1 MNPRPHPAKKSRA
14 PKLATPRAVLFDA
27 YGTLFDVYSVALL
40 AEQLFPGHGQ
50 ALSVLWRDKQI
61 EYTRLVTTSNHGA
74 HYQPFWELTRAALVY
89 AIKKVAVSAGLTGVS
104 TDLDPQIERLMNQ
117 YRHLS
122 AFPENRQVLSELKAR
137 GIPTEILSNG
147 DAAMLNIAVKSAG
160 LDGLLDHVISVDPI
174 RKYKTHPDAYALGEQ
189 ATGLAAK
196 QIVFVSS
203 NAWDALAATWYG
215 YQTLWVNRYQLPFEE
230 LGTQPTRTG
239 STLRD
244 VLDFFPEIASPSR
257 VIASPSRVIASPSRV
272 IASAAKQ
279 SMHGLPRRDAPPSD
293 EPN

>member
-1 MNPRPHPAKKSRA
+1 MLKTSPAGIDKSRA
-14 PKLATPRAVLFDA
+14 IKFEPPRAVLFDA
-27 YGTLFDVYSVALL
+27 YGTLFDVYSVGLL
-40 AEQLFPGHGQ
+40 AEQLFPGHGP

-74 HYQPFWELTRAALVY
+74 YYQPFWELTRAALVY
-89 AIKKVAVSAGLTGVS
+89 AIKRIVFPAQSSAANIQFDSQV
-104 TDLDPQIERLMNQ
+104 ERLMNQ

-122 AFPENRQVLSELKAR
+122 AFPENRQVLSDLKAR
-137 GIPTEILSNG
+137 SIPTGILSNG
-147 DAAMLNIAVKSAG
+147 DAAMLQLAVKSAA

-174 RKYKTHPDAYALGEQ
+174 RKYKTHPEAYALGEQ

-203 NAWDALAATWYG
+203 NSWDALAATWYG

-239 STLRD
+239 TSLRD
-244 VLDFFPEIASPSR
+244 VLNFFPST
-257 VIASPSRVIASPSRV
+257 
-272 IASAAKQ
+272 
-279 SMHGLPRRDAPPSD
+279 PP
-293 EPN
+293 N